1 MGLIIK
7 SNLMKIKIL
16 TGVCTLGFVLFN
28 CSPNEFSNNEN
39 ITTSKNL
46 SYNHIVEYQDFE
58 SASNKAD
65 EVNLYLNGDL
75 YADINYTGSLNYNTI
90 EFNNKYRVENAQNSL
105 EYFEIINV
113 HISTQANG
121 SELITFDVSTSD
133 GRLLQN
139 LSYEYFSPA
148 KAMVAKKGCPWC
160 WVTGIVITIV
170 DAVVD
175 MGSESD
181 CQTAIKACRDAGG
194 LPSTTIEEGL
204 FGNSCSV
211 TCNPKS

>member
-1 MGLIIK
+1 M
-7 SNLMKIKIL
+7 
-16 TGVCTLGFVLFN
+16 
-28 CSPNEFSNNEN
+28 
-39 ITTSKNL
+39 
-46 SYNHIVEYQDFE
+46 EYQDFE

-90 EFNNKYRVENAQNSL
+90 QFSNKYRVENAQNSL

-113 HISTQANG
+113 NISKQTNG
-121 SELITFDVSTSD
+121 LELITFDVNTSD
-133 GRLLQN
+133 GRLLQYLN
-139 LSYEYFSPA
+139 YEYFSPA

-194 LPSTTIEEGL
+194 LPSTTIE
-204 FGNSCSV
+204 
-211 TCNPKS
+211 